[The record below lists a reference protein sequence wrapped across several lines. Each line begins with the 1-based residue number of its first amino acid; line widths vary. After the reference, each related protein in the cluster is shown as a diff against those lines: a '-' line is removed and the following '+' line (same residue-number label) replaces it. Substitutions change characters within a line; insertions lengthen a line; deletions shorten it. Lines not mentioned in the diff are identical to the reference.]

1 MHYGWEKVPPKHI
14 IAHLMYVTMQEKA
27 ASAKLELTQ
36 TGYLKPKCNSDLSI
50 DVDESFIFTHKY
62 FKGYKV

>member
-1 MHYGWEKVPPKHI
+1 
-14 IAHLMYVTMQEKA
+14 MQEKA

-50 DVDESFIFTHKY
+50 DVDESCIFTYKY